1 MRMMAANQIGIT
13 QQPNFTWT
21 LEGRYAAYLGEN
33 ELRTNNPLRSPMSH
47 GVFVALSS
55 DILPLGPLVGIRAAV
70 TRKGMS
76 GKVYAEDEKLL
87 IQEALTGYTR
97 LGAWLTFEEQ
107 LKGSLEPGKFADFI
121 VLGED
126 PLMLDPD
133 NLMDVPVNQT
143 WLGGKQVWK
152 Q

>member
-1 MRMMAANQIGIT
+1 MMAASQIGIT

-21 LEGRYAAYLGEN
+21 LEGRYAAYLGED
-33 ELRTNNPLRSPMSH
+33 ELRTNNPLRSPMSQ

-76 GKVYAEDEKLL
+76 GKVYAEDEKLS

-97 LGAWLTFEEQ
+97 LGAWLTFEEK
-107 LKGSLEPGKFADFI
+107 LKGSLEPGKLADFV
-121 VLGED
+121 VLGEN

-133 NLMDVPVNQT
+133 KLMDVPINQT